1 VVYNFLNIYNPDNLE
16 DYGVVK
22 DKEVNK
28 KDAQIVEE
36 ESKVAIN

>member
-1 VVYNFLNIYNPDNLE
+1 MHNPDNLE

-28 KDAQIVEE
+28 EDAQIAEE

>member
-1 VVYNFLNIYNPDNLE
+1 MHNPDNLK
-16 DYGVVK
+16 DYSIVE

-28 KDAQIVEE
+28 EDARIVEE

>member
-1 VVYNFLNIYNPDNLE
+1 MHNLDNLE
-16 DYGVVK
+16 DYGVVE

-28 KDAQIVEE
+28 EDAQMAEE

>member
-1 VVYNFLNIYNPDNLE
+1 MHNPDNLE
-16 DYGVVK
+16 DYGIVE

-28 KDAQIVEE
+28 EDVQIAEK